1 MPRSTA
7 SKHVAKSKKAPKG
20 QDGAPFARDGVKFQ
34 IAPPRLFTAQHRDF
48 ASGMHSADTSTESTY
63 DLDSVDGET
72 CALRADLTMLKEEK
86 KKMDEL
92 MCLQLEDIRSLAEQN
107 EQLQERILN
116 A

>member
-1 MPRSTA
+1 
-7 SKHVAKSKKAPKG
+7 
-20 QDGAPFARDGVKFQ
+20 
-34 IAPPRLFTAQHRDF
+34 
-48 ASGMHSADTSTESTY
+48 MHSADTSTESTY